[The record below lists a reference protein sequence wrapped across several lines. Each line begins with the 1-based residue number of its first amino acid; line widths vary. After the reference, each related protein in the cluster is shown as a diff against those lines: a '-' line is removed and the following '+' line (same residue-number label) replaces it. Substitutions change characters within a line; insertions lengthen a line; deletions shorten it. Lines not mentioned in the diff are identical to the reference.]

1 MKKILSLL
9 FLSLI
14 FFSCSTSKQTSVL
27 NYSTPLPA
35 GTQVEIIGL
44 GQKVPNGAKLLGSI
58 SVGDSGFTTQ
68 CSYQEVIRDAINMS
82 RNMGGN
88 VLQITEHKEPNIWCD
103 CHRIKADV
111 YYIEKQ

>member
-1 MKKILSLL
+1 MKKIIFLL
-9 FLSLI
+9 FTLVLSA
-14 FFSCSTSKQTSVL
+14 CSTSKQTSVL
-27 NYSTPLPA
+27 NYATPLPA
-35 GTQVEIIGL
+35 GTHVEIIGL
-44 GQKVPNGAKLLGSI
+44 GQQVPDGAKLLGSI

-68 CSYQEVIRDAINMS
+68 CSYQEVVRDAINMA

-88 VLQITEHKEPNIWCD
+88 VLQITEHKEPDIWTS

>member
-1 MKKILSLL
+1 MKKTIFLL
-9 FLSLI
+9 FVLVLAA
-14 FFSCSTSKQTSVL
+14 CSTSKHTSVL

-35 GTQVEIIGL
+35 GTPVEVIGL
-44 GQKVPNGAKLLGSI
+44 GQQVPNGAKLLGSI
-58 SVGDSGFTTQ
+58 SVGDAGFTTQ

-88 VLQITEHKEPNIWCD
+88 VLQITEHKEPDIWSS

-111 YYIEKQ
+111 YYVSKE

>member
-1 MKKILSLL
+1 MKKTIFLL
-9 FLSLI
+9 FMLVLAA
-14 FFSCSTSKQTSVL
+14 CSTSKRTSVL
-27 NYSTPLPA
+27 NYATPLPA
-35 GTQVEIIGL
+35 GTHVEIIGL
-44 GQKVPNGAKLLGSI
+44 GQQVPDGAKLLGSI
-58 SVGDSGFTTQ
+58 SVGDAGFTTQ

-88 VLQITEHKEPNIWCD
+88 VLQITEHKEPDIWTS

>member
-1 MKKILSLL
+1 MKQIIFLL
-9 FLSLI
+9 FTLVLAA
-14 FFSCSTSKQTSVL
+14 CSTSKQTSVL
-27 NYSTPLPA
+27 NYATPLPA
-35 GTQVEIIGL
+35 GTQVEVIGL